1 MEGREIELMDG
12 QNKKCVCIWKVRALR
27 LGLGPCEGNGKRF
40 KIAVKING
48 VGHQPGMSKK
58 VDKQH

>member
-1 MEGREIELMDG
+1 MDG
-12 QNKKCVCIWKVRALR
+12 QNKKWVCIWKVRALR
-27 LGLGPCEGNGKRF
+27 LGLGPCEGNGKRL

-48 VGHQPGMSKK
+48 IGNQPEMSKK